1 MKLKYTPLLMIFLF
15 SAPAHAY
22 IGPGMGA
29 GVIASILGVIASV
42 FLSLFAI
49 IYYPIK
55 RLLKKRK
62 NRALPTEAV
71 DEMDQEKK

>member
-1 MKLKYTPLLMIFLF
+1 MNIKCIPFLF
-15 SAPAHAY
+15 LILLSAPAHAY

-55 RLLKKRK
+55 RVLKKRK
-62 NRALPTEAV
+62 NRALSKEVA
-71 DEMDQEKK
+71 ENLKEKE

>member
-1 MKLKYTPLLMIFLF
+1 MKINYIPFVLLILIATP
-15 SAPAHAY
+15 AYAY

-55 RLLKKRK
+55 RMMKKRK
-62 NRALPTEAV
+62 NRTGA
-71 DEMDQEKK
+71 

>member
-1 MKLKYTPLLMIFLF
+1 MNSKYIPFLF
-15 SAPAHAY
+15 LILLSAPAHAY

-49 IYYPIK
+49 IYYHIK
-55 RLLKKRK
+55 RVLKMRK
-62 NRALPTEAV
+62 NRTLPKEVAENTNERN
-71 DEMDQEKK
+71 